1 MRAEEIRGLMEAYSK
16 VHEIQE
22 VLNEEVVGEDLE
34 TLDES
39 RLSGPQRVAA
49 RRAAAERR
57 NVAAAQAPA
66 KPTARPGRGQSSR
79 YQAYSRDKGRGG
91 DAAYR
96 AGGGDAAAKGGLTRQ
111 QIQQKG
117 MSATRAAS
125 KPAAPAAKP
134 AAPAAKPA
142 APAAKPAAP
151 AAAKPAAATKPT
163 TPTKPAPGTKA
174 AGAESIK
181 PKTPNPL
188 MQRTF
193 GYQKGQ
199 APDQV
204 AKVKASTDQA
214 AKNLSGKGALK
225 SSLDLFDVVKGYL
238 LDEGYAETEENAIVI
253 MANMS
258 EEWRNDIIE
267 GYQRNPEKGEKEDK
281 KYEKVRGEKTPMPP
295 RGDKRREDFEKWYAK
310 QMGR

>member
-1 MRAEEIRGLMEAYSK
+1 MRAEEIKGLMEAYSK
-16 VHEIQE
+16 VHETPE
-22 VLNEEVVGEDLE
+22 VLNEEVLE
-34 TLDES
+34 ENIEVVDEQ
-39 RLSGPQRVAA
+39 RLPGPQR
-49 RRAAAERR
+49 RAAQQAATERR

-66 KPTARPGRGQSSR
+66 KPTGTGRGAASR

-117 MSATRAAS
+117 MAATRAAAA
-125 KPAAPAAKP
+125 KPAPTPAAKP
-134 AAPAAKPA
+134 APSA
-142 APAAKPAAP
+142 
-151 AAAKPAAATKPT
+151 AAAKPS
-163 TPTKPAPGTKA
+163 TPAKPAPGTKA
-174 AGAESIK
+174 AGPESIK

-204 AKVKASTDQA
+204 AKVKAATDQA

-225 SSLDLFDVVKGYL
+225 SSLDLFDIVKGYL
-238 LDEGYAETEENAIVI
+238 LDEGYAETEQNAIVI

-258 EEWRNDIIE
+258 EEWRASIVEQSAIASRAAAVVDD
-267 GYQRNPEKGEKEDK
+267 QRRGSHGMSHDQKMTGDSIKKLNKYKGPR
-281 KYEKVRGEKTPMPP
+281 VTPGLP
-295 RGDKRREDFEKWYAK
+295 GA
-310 QMGR
+310 